1 MMSHTLLVIDVTTAA
16 RADQAWRAALGAT
29 LAGGVVQVVVTPT
42 AQPFCQSALAQRAR
56 QTLEAF
62 GHCCETAT
70 LAQVESKL
78 RQHIEVWR

>member
-1 MMSHTLLVIDVTTAA
+1 MMAHTLVVIDVTGTA

-29 LAGGVVQVVVTPT
+29 LAGGAVHVVITPN

-56 QTLEAF
+56 LTLEAF
-62 GHCCETAT
+62 GHRCEVAT